1 MLPIIQ
7 DAAFLQRSLPW
18 RIALVF
24 FPPQLNI
31 VFTKWFCFVLFY
43 SRSIQFPVITPVN
56 KYCFIRKGGKSLW
69 SLTLSKRQ
77 STSDYKTEGELDPWS
92 INEGT
97 YKIAIDSYSV
107 WDTQGEN
114 SGVYYGW
121 KPSSKYSFR
130 MFLGKQRELTPA
142 LPPRVYIFL
151 LPPKATSV
159 SLMRFGNEC
168 SAP

>member
-7 DAAFLQRSLPW
+7 DAVFLQRSLPW
-18 RIALVF
+18 RITLVF
-24 FPPQLNI
+24 FPSSI
-31 VFTKWFCFVLFY
+31 KYCFRKMVCFFFSLQEY
-43 SRSIQFPVITPVN
+43 TVSY

-97 YKIAIDSYSV
+97 HKIAIDSYSV

-114 SGVYYGW
+114 SSVYYGW
-121 KPSSKYSFR
+121 KPNSKYSFR

-142 LPPRVYIFL
+142 LPPHVYIAFCL
-151 LPPKATSV
+151 QKPQV
-159 SLMRFGNEC
+159 SPLCGLVMNVQLRDRE
-168 SAP
+168 S